1 MRIEASASDAMSS
14 AAFAVG
20 EAVVE
25 AAPDPVNPD
34 APFPPPRQ
42 AWYAVAVLAMAS
54 CFALLDQGIM
64 GLLIEQIIAD
74 FSLSDTQASLL
85 LGPAFVLF
93 YAVLGV
99 PFSPLIDRWR
109 RTWIISA
116 GVLVWSLATAACGLA
131 SSFVQLF
138 IARFVVGAGE
148 AVNGPA
154 GHSIVA
160 DYFPREKLPR
170 AVATLHL
177 GMVAGSGLALIIGGS
192 MIWLVTRIGSPDLPL
207 LGTMRPWQLVFIG
220 VGLPG
225 VIVSL
230 LLLTVKEPPRRT
242 IRAKISHVPL
252 LGAMSYIGTRF
263 AIFGPLF
270 IGLTLGSLDSG
281 GRAWGAAF
289 FDRTHG
295 WSPATY
301 GVTAGVIAI
310 IAMLSGLYIGTLWVE
325 RMQRQKRADAAL
337 RVIVL
342 ARAINIPFAIAMPL
356 MPTPELAL
364 LCNAVTSLT
373 LGMSGPMLNTVIL
386 IITPNQ
392 VRGQV
397 MALYL
402 FIFVVIGQGVAPV
415 ITGVTTDYLFTSP
428 DDLRWS
434 IMLLHIVFLPAALLV
449 TMLGLKPY
457 RREVERIEAEEAAG
471 RAFR

>member
-1 MRIEASASDAMSS
+1 MRIEAGASDAMGS
-14 AAFAVG
+14 AGPVC
-20 EAVVE
+20 
-25 AAPDPVNPD
+25 APGATRAE
-34 APFPPPRQ
+34 APFPPAGQ
-42 AWYAVAVLAMAS
+42 GWYAVGVLALAS

-99 PFSPLIDRWR
+99 PLSPLIDRWR

-138 IARFVVGAGE
+138 VARFVVGAGE

-177 GMVAGSGLALIIGGS
+177 GMVAGGGLSLVIGGT
-192 MIWLVTRIGSPDLPL
+192 MIWLVANIGSPQVPG
-207 LGTMRPWQLVFIG
+207 LGEMRPWQMVFIG

-225 VIVSL
+225 VLVSL

-252 LGAMSYIGTRF
+252 LGAIGYLGKRF

-289 FDRTHG
+289 FERTHG
-295 WSPATY
+295 WSAATY
-301 GVTAGVIAI
+301 GMAAGTIAI
-310 IAMLSGLYIGTLWVE
+310 FAMLIGLYVGTRWVE

-364 LCNAVTSLT
+364 ACNAVTSLT

-386 IITPNQ
+386 IVTPNQ

-402 FIFVVIGQGVAPV
+402 FIFVVIGQGLAPV

-449 TMLGLKPY
+449 TMLGIRPF
-457 RREVERIEAEEAAG
+457 RREVERIEAEEASAG
-471 RAFR
+471 EAR